1 MSPLLSPRH
10 DAVILSDEYLS
21 SGEAFSPARP
31 GTAAAAMTTATDNG
45 AHTTADANPRAQET
59 LKLKTLQGLSPVP
72 VPRAGSPTG
81 SSSTGCEARGG
92 AARVDADA
100 AAEAAAARQAQV
112 DADLRHAA
120 RQTPDRCAAGG
131 VEAPGTQVLPPAPS
145 GCGSTVF
152 LVSAEKGRG

>member
-31 GTAAAAMTTATDNG
+31 ATAAAAVTTATDNG
-45 AHTTADANPRAQET
+45 ATTTADAAPRAQEA
-59 LKLKTLQGLSPVP
+59 LKPETLQGLGPVP

-81 SSSTGCEARGG
+81 SSSTGCEDRDG
-92 AARVDADA
+92 AARVDTDA

-112 DADLRHAA
+112 NADLRHAA

-145 GCGSTVF
+145 GCGSTV
-152 LVSAEKGRG
+152 LLSAEEGRGL